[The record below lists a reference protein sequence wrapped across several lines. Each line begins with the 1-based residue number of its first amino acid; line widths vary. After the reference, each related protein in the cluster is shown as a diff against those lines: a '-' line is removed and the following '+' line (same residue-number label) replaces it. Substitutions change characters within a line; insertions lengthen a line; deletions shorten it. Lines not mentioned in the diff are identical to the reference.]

1 LFENCLGKK
10 SQTETTNSINS
21 KSMINTVSCTP
32 EEAKELVKKLSRL
45 KISFMLWGATGVGKS
60 ETVRQLAAELNA
72 ELRDIRLCQKQ
83 PTDIGGLPA
92 LDHETRQTV
101 FYPPAFLAPHPDRKA
116 VVLFFDEIS
125 LAPDDTKG
133 AVLGILE
140 ERRQGNLEIP
150 DNWTIV
156 AAGNRPEDLANARGL
171 GAAANRRLLHIVIEP
186 QLEATLE
193 YFIKIGVAPE
203 VLAFLKVFPQ
213 HLSGEESARTQ
224 KHELYP
230 RPASWEKVSN
240 VLEELRKADKRT
252 KHLAVAGIIGDSV
265 AAEFMMLAEEVKNM
279 KSVDELLEI
288 QRKTPSK
295 IGKYL
300 PDTVNGLYALA
311 FAIASRASE
320 ETAIE
325 LLELVNRLDEQPD
338 ERFARLPMRD
348 LQTMAGSLLLEK
360 IWKAGWKVEQ
370 SKAFW
375 RYNEKREAAARNN
388 QGVIEANESVSVA
401 PIVAPAVAA
410 VA

>member
-1 LFENCLGKK
+1 
-10 SQTETTNSINS
+10 
-21 KSMINTVSCTP
+21 MINTITCTP
-32 EEAKELVKKLSRL
+32 DEAKELIKRL
-45 KISFMLWGATGVGKS
+45 RSLNMSFMLWGATGVGKS
-60 ETVRQLAAELNA
+60 AAVSQLSEELDA

-83 PTDIGGLPA
+83 PTDIAGLPA
-92 LDHETRQTV
+92 LDHETRATV
-101 FYPPAFLAPHPDRKA
+101 FYPPAFLAPCADGKA

-140 ERRQGNLEIP
+140 ERRQGDIEIP
-150 DNWTIV
+150 DNWIIV

-171 GAAANRRLLHIVIEP
+171 GAAANRRLLHIIIEP

-193 YFIKIGVAPE
+193 YFMKNGIEPE

-213 HLSGEESARTQ
+213 HLSGEDAARTQ

-240 VLEELRKADKRT
+240 VIRELRKADKRLRQ
-252 KHLAVAGIIGDSV
+252 LAVAGIIGDSV
-265 AAEFMMLAEEVKNM
+265 AAEFMLLAEEVAQL

-288 QRKTPSK
+288 QRRTPSR

-300 PDTVNGLYALA
+300 PDTINGLYALS
-311 FAIASRASE
+311 FAIASRAGE
-320 ETAIE
+320 ETAVE
-325 LLELVNRLDEQPD
+325 LLELVNRFDEQRE

-360 IWKAGWKVEQ
+360 VWKEGWKVED

-375 RYNEKREAAARNN
+375 RYNEKREAAS
-388 QGVIEANESVSVA
+388 VIQSVND
-401 PIVAPAVAA
+401 AA
-410 VA
+410 VAVATVA

>member
-1 LFENCLGKK
+1 
-10 SQTETTNSINS
+10 
-21 KSMINTVSCTP
+21 MINTVSCTSD
-32 EEAKELVKKLSRL
+32 EAKELIKSLRSLKL
-45 KISFMLWGATGVGKS
+45 SFMLWGATGVGKS
-60 ETVRQLAAELNA
+60 EAVRQLAAEIAA

-92 LDHETRQTV
+92 LDHESRQTV
-101 FYPPAFLAPHPDRKA
+101 FYPPAFLTQRNDGKA

-140 ERRQGNLEIP
+140 ERRQGNVEIP
-150 DNWTIV
+150 DNWIIV

-193 YFIKIGVAPE
+193 HFIKIKVAPE

-230 RPASWEKVSN
+230 RPALWEKVSN
-240 VLEELRKADKRT
+240 VLNELRKADKRVR
-252 KHLAVAGIIGDSV
+252 HLAVAGIIGDSV
-265 AAEFMMLAEEVKNM
+265 AAEFMLLAEEVKNM

-288 QRKTPSK
+288 QQTTPSK
-295 IGKYL
+295 IGAYL
-300 PDTVNGLYALA
+300 PDTINGLYALS
-311 FAIASRASE
+311 FAIATRANE
-320 ETAIE
+320 ETAVE
-325 LLELVNRLDEQPD
+325 LLKLVNRLDEQTD
-338 ERFARLPMRD
+338 ERYAALPMRD

-375 RYNEKREAAARNN
+375 RYNEKREAAANKS
-388 QGVIEANESVSVA
+388 QPVVETDETASVTQPVTA
-401 PIVAPAVAA
+401 TAVAA
-410 VA
+410 V

>member
-1 LFENCLGKK
+1 
-10 SQTETTNSINS
+10 
-21 KSMINTVSCTP
+21 MINTVPCTP
-32 EEAKELVKKLSRL
+32 DEAKELIKSLAKLKL
-45 KISFMLWGATGVGKS
+45 SFMLWGATGVGKS
-60 ETVRQLAAELNA
+60 EAVRQLAAEIAA
-72 ELRDIRLCQKQ
+72 ELRDVRLCQKQ

-92 LDHETRQTV
+92 LDHESRQTV
-101 FYPPAFLAPHPDRKA
+101 FYPPAFIAPREDGKP

-140 ERRQGNLEIP
+140 ERRQGDVEIP
-150 DNWTIV
+150 DNWIIV

-171 GAAANRRLLHIVIEP
+171 GAAANRRLLHVVIEP

-193 YFIKIGVAPE
+193 HFIKIKVAPE

-240 VLEELRKADKRT
+240 ILGELKKADKRT

-265 AAEFMMLAEEVKNM
+265 AAEFMLLAEEVKNM

-300 PDTVNGLYALA
+300 PDTVNGLYALS
-311 FAIASRASE
+311 FAVASRASE
-320 ETAIE
+320 ETAVE
-325 LLELVNRLDEQPD
+325 LIELVNRLDEQTG
-338 ERFARLPMRD
+338 ERFAALPMRD

-375 RYNEKREAAARNN
+375 RYNEKREAVASNN
-388 QGVIEANESVSVA
+388 QGVDEASTDVKS
-401 PIVAPAVAA
+401 APAAADAA
-410 VA
+410 VV

>member
-1 LFENCLGKK
+1 
-10 SQTETTNSINS
+10 
-21 KSMINTVSCTP
+21 MINTVPSTP
-32 EEAKELVKKLSRL
+32 DEAKELIKSLGSLKLS
-45 KISFMLWGATGVGKS
+45 FMVWGATGVGKS
-60 ETVRQLAAELNA
+60 EAVRQLAAELNA

-101 FYPPAFLAPHPDRKA
+101 FYPPAFLAPRPDGKA

-125 LAPDDTKG
+125 LAPDDTKS

-140 ERRQGNLEIP
+140 ERRQGGIEIP
-150 DNWTIV
+150 DNWIIV

-193 YFIKIGVAPE
+193 HFIKIKVAPE

-240 VLEELRKADKRT
+240 VLGELRTADKRVR
-252 KHLAVAGIIGDSV
+252 HLAVAGIIGDSV
-265 AAEFMMLAEEVKNM
+265 AAEFMLLAEEVKNM

-288 QRKTPSK
+288 QQTTPSK
-295 IGKYL
+295 IGRFL
-300 PDTVNGLYALA
+300 PDTVNGLYALS
-311 FAIASRASE
+311 FAVASRASE
-320 ETAIE
+320 ETAVE
-325 LLELVNRLDEQPD
+325 LLELVNRLDEQTG
-338 ERFARLPMRD
+338 ERFAALPMRD

-375 RYNEKREAAARNN
+375 RYNEKREAAANKS
-388 QGVIEANESVSVA
+388 QPVIETNETASVTQPVTAN
-401 PIVAPAVAA
+401 AVAA
-410 VA
+410 VV

>member
-1 LFENCLGKK
+1 
-10 SQTETTNSINS
+10 
-21 KSMINTVSCTP
+21 MINTVSCTP
-32 EEAKELVKKLSRL
+32 DEAKELIKGLRSLKL
-45 KISFMLWGATGVGKS
+45 SFMLWGATGVGKS
-60 ETVRQLAAELNA
+60 ESVRQLAEELDA

-92 LDHETRQTV
+92 LDHESRQTV
-101 FYPPAFLAPHPDRKA
+101 FYPPAFLASRADGKA

-125 LAPDDTKG
+125 LAPDDTRG

-140 ERRQGNLEIP
+140 ERRQGNVEIP
-150 DNWTIV
+150 DNWVIV

-186 QLEATLE
+186 QLEATLQH
-193 YFIKIGVAPE
+193 FIKINVVPE

-213 HLSGEESARTQ
+213 HLSGEESARSQ

-240 VLEELRKADKRT
+240 ILGELRKADKRV

-265 AAEFMMLAEEVKNM
+265 AAEFMLLAEEVKNM

-300 PDTVNGLYALA
+300 PDTVNGLYALS
-311 FAIASRASE
+311 FAIASRANE

-325 LLELVNRLDEQPD
+325 LLELVNRLDEQRD

-360 IWKAGWKVEQ
+360 VWKAGWKVEN
-370 SKAFW
+370 SAAFW
-375 RYNEKREAAARNN
+375 RYNEKREAASGASQNVFETN
-388 QGVIEANESVSVA
+388 ETANVA
-401 PIVAPAVAA
+401 TAA
-410 VA
+410 VAVA